1 MDAERLKIIT
11 EEIELLL
18 PENSDQSKEDLD
30 KIIGFVIKK
39 VINDIVSYTHL
50 TRDDLPEELDTTIVG
65 MALTVIAEIGILRAA
80 NGDDGDVKSISEGD
94 TSVSF
99 MTFQEAYKSISAT
112 NTITSDYRSILN
124 NYRVAR

>member
-30 KIIGFVIKK
+30 KIIGFVLKK

-94 TSVSF
+94 ASVSF
-99 MTFQEAYKSISAT
+99 MTSQEAYKSISAT

-124 NYRVAR
+124 NYRVVR

>member
-30 KIIGFVIKK
+30 KIIGFVLKK

-94 TSVSF
+94 ASVSF
-99 MTFQEAYKSISAT
+99 MTSQEAYKSISAT

>member
-30 KIIGFVIKK
+30 KIIGFVLKK

-65 MALTVIAEIGILRAA
+65 IALTVIAEIGILRAA

-94 TSVSF
+94 ASVSF
-99 MTFQEAYKSISAT
+99 MTSQEAYKSISAT

-124 NYRVAR
+124 NYRVVR

>member
-99 MTFQEAYKSISAT
+99 MTSQEAYKSISAT

>member
-30 KIIGFVIKK
+30 KIIGFVLKK

-80 NGDDGDVKSISEGD
+80 NGDNGDVKSISEGD

-99 MTFQEAYKSISAT
+99 MTSQEAYKSISAT

>member
-30 KIIGFVIKK
+30 KIIVFVLKK

-65 MALTVIAEIGILRAA
+65 MTLAALAEIGILRTA

-99 MTFQEAYKSISAT
+99 MTSQEAYKSISAT

>member
-30 KIIGFVIKK
+30 KIIGFVLKK

-99 MTFQEAYKSISAT
+99 MTSQEAYKSISAT
-112 NTITSDYRSILN
+112 STITSDYRSILN

>member
-30 KIIGFVIKK
+30 KIIGFVLKK

-80 NGDDGDVKSISEGD
+80 NGDDGDVK
-94 TSVSF
+94 
-99 MTFQEAYKSISAT
+99 
-112 NTITSDYRSILN
+112 
-124 NYRVAR
+124 